1 MAALAVAVGV
11 LTVALLLSIG
21 VAVHSR
27 SAYPSR
33 GV

>member
-27 SAYPSR
+27 SAHSPR
-33 GV
+33 EG